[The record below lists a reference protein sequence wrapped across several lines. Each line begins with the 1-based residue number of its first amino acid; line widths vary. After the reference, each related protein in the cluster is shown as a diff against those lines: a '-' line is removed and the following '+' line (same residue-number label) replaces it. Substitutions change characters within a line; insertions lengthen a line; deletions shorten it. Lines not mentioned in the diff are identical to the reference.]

1 MIARKKRCQQAS
13 FGFRFRHGLI
23 AVAGNDLIRES
34 SFMEIVS
41 VPVGERQEGQHF
53 RIGRMT
59 LLQRIRLPA
68 RCVWGT
74 GLHGQ
79 FIHVALCSQLQVC
92 FFVCQTIQP
101 RIQRHAVAACTAEI
115 AAVLI
120 GSRVQTQMIFAGAM
134 VAAEGAA
141 CLDLLA
147 VKRSVIEDKPAPSG
161 GFQDRQLLIGQ
172 TARPLSEK

>member
-1 MIARKKRCQQAS
+1 
-13 FGFRFRHGLI
+13 
-23 AVAGNDLIRES
+23 
-34 SFMEIVS
+34 MEVFS

-68 RCVWGT
+68 RCVWGA
-74 GLHGQ
+74 GLQGQ
-79 FIHVALCSQLQVC
+79 LVDVALCSQLQVC

-101 RIQRHAVAACTAEI
+101 RIQRHAVAACAAEV

-120 GSRVQTQMIFAGAM
+120 GPRVQTQMMFAGAM

-141 CLDLLA
+141 CLNLLA

-161 GFQDRQLLIGQ
+161 GFQDRQFLICQ